1 MEYPNPKN
9 ERVSYTMSSIHS
21 KDTKIEIRLRKAV
34 WARGQWYRENYKK
47 APGAPDIAFVGRKI
61 AVFFDSSFW
70 HGKDWDKIKSRIK
83 SNRKYWLQK
92 IQKNRHFNKW
102 KF

>member
-9 ERVSYTMSSIHS
+9 ERVSYTMSRIHS

-47 APGAPDIAFVGRKI
+47 APGAPDIAFVGVVVDVGHLDGADTRTVRFAHLI
-61 AVFFDSSFW
+61 LPARQANF
-70 HGKDWDKIKSRIK
+70 
-83 SNRKYWLQK
+83 
-92 IQKNRHFNKW
+92 
-102 KF
+102 